1 MGAFSL
7 LASRLPCSLFLVPDF
22 SLLAS
27 VRAKWSSLEVS
38 EAGRTCLPGLSFS
51 LPRHERELTFASL
64 RRLIVVLAARDHH
77 VPGRS
82 ELALEAVRTRRERR
96 NFRDQ

>member
-38 EAGRTCLPGLSFS
+38 EAGRTCLPGLSLT
-51 LPRHERELTFASL
+51 LPSHERELSIAPL
-64 RRLIVVLAARDHH
+64 RRLIVVLAARYDH
-77 VPGRS
+77 VSRRS
-82 ELALEAVRTRRERR
+82 KLALKAVRARRE
-96 NFRDQ
+96 

>member
-7 LASRLPCSLFLVPDF
+7 LASRLPCPLFLVPDF

-27 VRAKWSSLEVS
+27 VKARQSSLEMS

-51 LPRHERELTFASL
+51 LPRHERELTFALL
-64 RRLIVVLAARDHH
+64 RRLIVVLAARYNH
-77 VPGRS
+77 VSRRS
-82 ELALEAVRTRRERR
+82 ELTLETVRARRE
-96 NFRDQ
+96 